1 MKLILAQDRPGQ
13 RPAELSFE
21 QPRVLI
27 GRDTSCD
34 ISFEKDKYPMV
45 SRRHAELSW
54 GGRSWMVADLGSSYG
69 TYLNGQK
76 VSGPVAVTVGHSLQ
90 FGTEGPILR
99 VIWFDAVE
107 SPLSPEHLSARP
119 ESSSAPLTA
128 TPTVLRSV
136 ASQESAAS
144 AGSASSSALPA
155 KLEFADDP
163 SRPPV
168 VLAGATISIGRDP
181 ACTVV
186 FETSAAMVSRRHA
199 DISRT
204 EKGYVVADNNSF
216 NGTFLNGQRL
226 TEPAL
231 LTNGDKIQIGMGGP
245 ILVFVSGVTQASSR
259 MDAAVSNLEPQRSE
273 QDFSKTMVAK
283 LDAGQIRSTGLSEP
297 QLIRTFS
304 FSDKASL
311 TIGRDADND
320 ISLDGLQISNRHA
333 KLSLRGGEIFAEDL
347 GSTNG
352 TFVNGVRISRQA
364 VSPSDQ
370 IHIGTFLLRCDASGQ
385 IAVYDTR
392 AKTRIDAVAVTQ
404 DIKSGLGKKLRL
416 LDSVSLS
423 IKPNEFVGLLGPS
436 GAGKSTLLEA
446 MSGARPAS
454 AGNVLINN
462 QDLYRHFDSLKQAIG
477 YVPQDDII
485 HSELTVSKALG
496 YVARL
501 RLSRDVSAAEIK
513 RMIDEVLDVTGLS
526 ERRDVPVKRL
536 SGGQRKRVSVA
547 VELITKPQAVFLD
560 EPTTGL
566 DPASEDNMMLLFK
579 QLAESGRT
587 VVMTTH
593 SMENIRLFD
602 KIALLMNGK
611 LVYFGPPEEALEYF
625 DAKDFHEIYH
635 KLERSGEA
643 GTSGGTSESLA
654 DIRTKAAE
662 SLRQRYF
669 STPAYKEY
677 VQQPL
682 KELGE
687 MEKTGTRKKTRLG
700 IFGSIRQFFTLS
712 GRYLNVLFKDKLT
725 LFILLA
731 QAPVI
736 ALMTFLVVGAE
747 QPRDFVYFALAL
759 VAVWFGTSVSA
770 RELIR
775 ERPIYVRERMFNL
788 GVIPYLLSK
797 LFILGFIV
805 FFQCFLLFVP
815 LKLMDI
821 LGLMSMPGELFGAPQ
836 FWAMILTAGVGLAL
850 GLLIS
855 AWVKTSEMATSLV
868 PIILIPQILFSGLA
882 GVPQGVSRAVSMTM
896 PSAWSFDTMKRFSTL
911 DTLEPEGADARGATK
926 GLGLYKFIETENDR
940 TLERTQRD
948 IDDYKRLSG
957 RGTGS
962 GDDLLNEKLV
972 VPEIKRLPK
981 DLSGYV
987 TFLHPWMHDVLN
999 QLILM
1004 LMFGV
1009 LVIATLIVLRLRDI
1023 A

>member
-128 TPTVLRSV
+128 TPTVLRNV
-136 ASQESAAS
+136 ASQESVAS

-245 ILVFVSGVTQASSR
+245 ILIFVGGVTQASSR
-259 MDAAVSNLEPQRSE
+259 MDAAVLNLEPQRSE

-485 HSELTVSKALG
+485 HSELTVSKALAMLPG
-496 YVARL
+496 YGFR
-501 RLSRDVSAAEIK
+501 
-513 RMIDEVLDVTGLS
+513 VTFRQQNQ
-526 ERRDVPVKRL
+526 EDDRRGVGCHRIIGKTRR
-536 SGGQRKRVSVA
+536 SGKETFRRSTQALSVA

-788 GVIPYLLSK
+788 GIIPYLLSK

-815 LKLMDI
+815 LKLMDL

-836 FWAMILTAGVGLAL
+836 FWAMLLTAGVGLAL

-948 IDDYKRLSG
+948 IDDYKRLSA

>member
-21 QPRVLI
+21 QPRILI

-34 ISFEKDKYPMV
+34 VSFEKEKYPMV
-45 SRRHAELSW
+45 SRRHAEMSW
-54 GGRSWMVADLGSSYG
+54 AGTSWVVADLGSSYG
-69 TYLNGQK
+69 TYLNGRRIER
-76 VSGPVAVTVGHSLQ
+76 PEAVTVGHSLQ
-90 FGTEGPILR
+90 FGNEGPVLR
-99 VIWFDAVE
+99 VIWFDAIE
-107 SPLSPEHLSARP
+107 SPAAAVPSASTTPERP
-119 ESSSAPLTA
+119 PAPLTA
-128 TPTVLRSV
+128 TPTVLRN
-136 ASQESAAS
+136 ATSQAPPAVPSP
-144 AGSASSSALPA
+144 SSSAIPA
-155 KLEFADDP
+155 RLEFADDP
-163 SRPPV
+163 SRPAV
-168 VLAGATISIGRDP
+168 VLSGTTISLGRDP

-186 FETSAAMVSRRHA
+186 FETSAATVSRRHA
-199 DISRT
+199 DISRS
-204 EKGYVVADNNSF
+204 EQGYVIADNNSF
-216 NGTFLNGQRL
+216 NGTLLNGQRM

-231 LTNGDKIQIGMGGP
+231 LKNGDKIQIGRGGP
-245 ILVFVSGVTQASSR
+245 ILAFVYETTAASPQPAASSS
-259 MDAAVSNLEPQRSE
+259 AAAQPE
-273 QDFSKTMVAK
+273 QDFSKTMVAR
-283 LDAGQIRSTGLSEP
+283 LDAGTVRSAGTSEP

-304 FSDKASL
+304 FSEKGSL
-311 TIGRDADND
+311 TIGRDAGND

-364 VSPSDQ
+364 VTPSDQ
-370 IHIGTFLLRCDASGQ
+370 VHIGTFLLRCDTSGQ
-385 IAVYDTR
+385 IAVFDTR
-392 AKTRIDAVAVTQ
+392 AKTRIDVVAVTR
-404 DIKSGLGKKLRL
+404 DIKSGMGKKLRL

-501 RLSRDVSAAEIK
+501 RLSRDVSSSEIK

-526 ERRDVPVKRL
+526 DRRDVPVRKL

-547 VELITKPQAVFLD
+547 VELITKPQAIFLD

-566 DPASEDNMMLLFK
+566 DPATEDNMMLLFK

-602 KIALLMNGK
+602 KVALLMNGK
-611 LVYFGPPEEALEYF
+611 LVYFGPPDDALRYF
-625 DAKDFHEIYH
+625 EAKDFHEIYH
-635 KLERSGEA
+635 KLERSGDA
-643 GTSGGTSESLA
+643 GTGGNTAESHA
-654 DIRTKAAE
+654 DLRIKAAE

-687 MEKTGTRKKTRLG
+687 MAKSGARKKTRLG
-700 IFGSIRQFFTLS
+700 IFGSIRQFLTLS

-731 QAPVI
+731 QAPAI
-736 ALMTFLVVGAE
+736 ALMTFLVVGAD

-770 RELIR
+770 REIIR

-788 GVIPYLLSK
+788 GIIPYLMSK

-815 LKLMDI
+815 LKLMDVA
-821 LGLMSMPGELFGAPQ
+821 GLMSMPGELFGVPQ
-836 FWAMILTAGVGLAL
+836 FWAMLLTAGVGVAL

-882 GVPQGVSRAVSMTM
+882 GVPHGVSRVVSMTM

-940 TLERTQRD
+940 TLERAQRD

-957 RGTGS
+957 RGADG
-962 GDDLLNEKLV
+962 GGDLLSDKLV
-972 VPEIKRLPK
+972 VPEIKRLPD

>member
-21 QPRVLI
+21 QPKILI

-34 ISFEKDKYPMV
+34 ISFEKEKYPMV
-45 SRRHAELSW
+45 SRRHAELS
-54 GGRSWMVADLGSSYG
+54 RAETSWMIADLGSSYG
-69 TYLNGQK
+69 TFLNGRRIDRPE
-76 VSGPVAVTVGHSLQ
+76 PVTIGHSLQ
-90 FGTEGPILR
+90 FGTDGPVLR

-107 SPLSPEHLSARP
+107 VPVAAPTASTTPERP
-119 ESSSAPLTA
+119 AAPLTA
-128 TPTVLRSV
+128 TPTVLRNAAPQIP
-136 ASQESAAS
+136 ASPPAQAS
-144 AGSASSSALPA
+144 RPTAPA
-155 KLEFADDP
+155 RLEFVDEP
-163 SRPPV
+163 SRPAV
-168 VLAGATISIGRDP
+168 VLTGATISLGRDP

-186 FETSAAMVSRRHA
+186 FETSAATVSRRHA
-199 DISRT
+199 DISRS
-204 EKGYVVADNNSF
+204 EHGYVIADNNSF
-216 NGTFLNGQRL
+216 NGTLLNGQRL
-226 TEPAL
+226 TEPAPL
-231 LTNGDKIQIGMGGP
+231 KNGDKIQIGRGGP
-245 ILVFVSGVTQASSR
+245 IIAFVSAASATGQQP
-259 MDAAVSNLEPQRSE
+259 DAPFSAAE
-273 QDFSKTMVAK
+273 QDFSKTMVAR
-283 LDAGQIRSTGLSEP
+283 LDAGTVRTGGLSEP
-297 QLIRTFS
+297 QLVRTFS
-304 FSDKASL
+304 FSEKTSL
-311 TIGRDADND
+311 AIGRDAGND

-333 KLSLRGGEIFAEDL
+333 KLSMRGGEVVAEDL

-352 TFVNGVRISRQA
+352 TFVNGARISRQA
-364 VSPSDQ
+364 VMPSDQ
-370 IHIGTFLLRCDASGQ
+370 VHIGTFLLRCDASGQ
-385 IAVYDTR
+385 VAVYDTR
-392 AKTRIDAVAVTQ
+392 AKTRIDVVAVTR
-404 DIKSGLGKKLRL
+404 DIKSGMGKKLRL

-501 RLSRDVSAAEIK
+501 RLSRDVSSGEIK

-526 ERRDVPVKRL
+526 DRRDVPVKKL

-547 VELITKPQAVFLD
+547 VELITKPQAIFLD

-566 DPASEDNMMLLFK
+566 DPATEDNMMLLFK

-602 KIALLMNGK
+602 KVALLMNGK
-611 LVYFGPPEEALEYF
+611 LVYFGPPDEALRYF
-625 DAKDFHEIYH
+625 EAKDFHEIYH

-643 GTSGGTSESLA
+643 GTGGNTAESHA
-654 DIRTKAAE
+654 DLRLKAAE

-687 MEKTGTRKKTRLG
+687 IGKTGARKKTRLG
-700 IFGSIRQFFTLS
+700 IFGSIRQFLTLS

-731 QAPVI
+731 QAPAI
-736 ALMTFLVVGAE
+736 ALMTFLVVGAD

-770 RELIR
+770 REIIR

-788 GVIPYLLSK
+788 GIIPYLMSK

-815 LKLMDI
+815 LKLMDVA
-821 LGLMSMPGELFGAPQ
+821 GLMSMPGELFGVPQ
-836 FWAMILTAGVGLAL
+836 FWAMLLTAGVGVAL

-882 GVPQGVSRAVSMTM
+882 GVPHGVSRVVSMTM

-940 TLERTQRD
+940 TLERAQRD

-957 RGTGS
+957 RGTDG
-962 GDDLLNEKLV
+962 GDDLLSDKLV
-972 VPEIKRLPK
+972 VPEIKRLPD

-999 QLILM
+999 QLVLM
-1004 LMFGV
+1004 VMFGI
-1009 LVIATLIVLRLRDI
+1009 LVMATLIVLRLRDI